1 MTEPRPKRPISKRLL
16 RFVWLSFAVCCPFAG
31 TAQPLGI
38 AYYDV
43 DRLYDTVVS
52 PFYDDTG
59 FTPESRLR
67 WDAERYRHKIARTA
81 AVIDSISLPIVAL
94 YGVENEAVVRDL
106 VRASRNYYTY
116 LHRTLNQLDGLDFA
130 LLYYGDLFFPHFT
143 EPGNG
148 YLYIEGTLSARY
160 RRTCDTLGLL
170 LCHRDDTADW
180 LPQLLRKE
188 HPNTRMVILGRFK
201 PDQVSQHGFRDATA
215 RAEKS
220 GHGNRFRRNGW
231 EMRDRIAADTALH
244 VEYCDVYIRCWLLDP
259 ANGKPLP
266 TYDNKRYRGGYG
278 RSLPVFVYLR

>member
-1 MTEPRPKRPISKRLL
+1 MTELRPTKPASNPL
-16 RFVWLSFAVCCPFAG
+16 RVVLFAFAAFYSFAS
-31 TAQPLGI
+31 TAQPLGM

-52 PFYDDTG
+52 PFYNDTD
-59 FTPESRLR
+59 FTPAGRLR
-67 WDAERYRHKIARTA
+67 WDTERYRRKIDRTA
-81 AVIDSISLPIVAL
+81 AVIDSMSLPVVAL

-106 VRASRNYYTY
+106 VRASRNDYAY

-148 YLYIEGTLSARY
+148 YLYVEGTLSACY
-160 RRTCDTLGLL
+160 CHTCDTLGLL
-170 LCHRDDTADW
+170 LCHREDMADW
-180 LPQLLRKE
+180 VLQFLREE
-188 HPNTRMVILGRFK
+188 HPNTAMVVLGRFRSDK
-201 PDQVSQHGFRDATA
+201 VSAHGFRDATA

-231 EMRDRIAADTALH
+231 AMRDRIAADTTLH
-244 VEYCDVYIRCWLLDP
+244 AEYCDAYIRRWLLDP
-259 ANGKPLP
+259 ADGKPLP
-266 TYDNKRYRGGYG
+266 TYDNRRYWGGYG